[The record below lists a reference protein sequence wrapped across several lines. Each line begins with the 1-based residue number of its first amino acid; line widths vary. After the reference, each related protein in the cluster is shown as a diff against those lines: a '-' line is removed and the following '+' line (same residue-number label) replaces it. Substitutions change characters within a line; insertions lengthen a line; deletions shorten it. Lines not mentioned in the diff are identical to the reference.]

1 MLFTP
6 KSPEVTAGR
15 RKPPGQWLSR
25 RLRSRRVQ
33 LILGAASVLFAAFC
47 VLSALLFVFPAT
59 GMPARV
65 DAIVVLGGN
74 GDRLDGGVQLA
85 HEDKASYLVLSRGL
99 PWIPPGLCSG
109 HVGPAKVICLRPNP
123 DTTQGEA
130 EGVSRIAKQHG
141 WTSLVL
147 VTTQDQVW
155 RAHLRFQ
162 RCFEGKIYAVAV
174 PVQWYDWPDAII
186 HQWAGTAKAEI
197 NQRGC

>member
-1 MLFTP
+1 LLFAL
-6 KSPEVTAGR
+6 KSPEVTAISVR
-15 RKPPGQWLSR
+15 LALSR
-25 RLRSRRVQ
+25 RLKSRRIQ
-33 LILGAASVLFAAFC
+33 LLLAAASVLFAAFC
-47 VLSALLFVFPAT
+47 LLSALLFVFPTT
-59 GMPARV
+59 GTPARV

-74 GDRLDGGVQLA
+74 GDRLDGGLQLA
-85 HEDKASYLVLSRGL
+85 REDKASYLVLSRGL
-99 PWIPPGLCSG
+99 PWIPPDLCAG
-109 HVGPAKVICLRPNP
+109 HVGPVKVICFRPNP

-130 EGVSRIAKQHG
+130 EGVSRIAKKYG

-162 RCFEGKIYAVAV
+162 RCFRGKIYGVAV
-174 PVQWYDWPDAII
+174 PVQWYDWPYAII